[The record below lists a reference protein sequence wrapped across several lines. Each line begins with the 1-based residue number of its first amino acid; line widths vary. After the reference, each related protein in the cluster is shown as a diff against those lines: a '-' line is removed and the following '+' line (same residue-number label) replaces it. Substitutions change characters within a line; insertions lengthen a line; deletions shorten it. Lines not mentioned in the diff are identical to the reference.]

1 MMGYGMEYGQAAPAQ
16 GQYNE
21 AQGQYSMAQSG
32 QVRGYIISLIIP
44 PHLSKAYVKNT
55 ETMCVFLL

>member
-1 MMGYGMEYGQAAPAQ
+1 MMGYGMEYGQAAAAQ

-32 QVRGYIISLIIP
+32 QVRGCEVSLVISPFSEVVYFHML
-44 PHLSKAYVKNT
+44 K
-55 ETMCVFLL
+55 ECVCLH

>member
-1 MMGYGMEYGQAAPAQ
+1 MMGYGMEYGQAAAAQ

-32 QVRGYIISLIIP
+32 QVRGAVKSVLKIISSFSEMNITI
-44 PHLSKAYVKNT
+44 SI
-55 ETMCVFLL
+55 C